1 MAGDWLKFEINTP
14 EKREVLAMSVE
25 LGYEDPDLTV
35 GKLLRVWRW
44 FDQHTV
50 NGNALNVTP
59 ALFDRLISVKG
70 ITQAMVNVGWLI
82 VNSDGLT
89 LPNFERHNGKT
100 AKARVLTAVRVAN
113 HKDREKSNAPIVSS
127 ALPREVKRSKD
138 INTITPDGVSDSV
151 FQDFIKLRKGLKA
164 PVTETAIN
172 GLKREADKAH
182 LPLQTVLELCCQNG
196 WRGFK
201 AEWIK
206 ADATASNQLRGF
218 VNA

>member
-14 EKREVLAMSVE
+14 EKREVLAMTVE
-25 LGYEDPDLTV
+25 LGYDDPDLTV

-50 NGNALNVTP
+50 EGNAMNVTP
-59 ALFDRLISVKG
+59 ALFDRLIGVTG
-70 ITQAMVNVGWLI
+70 ITNSMVNVGWLI
-82 VNSDGLT
+82 INEHGLT

-100 AKARVLTAVRVAN
+100 AKARVLTAVRVAK
-113 HKDREKSNAPIVSS
+113 HKDKEKSNVPIVSS
-127 ALPREVKRSKD
+127 PLPREVKRRED
-138 INTITPDGVSDSV
+138 INTITPEGVSESV
-151 FQDFIKLRKGLKA
+151 FQDFVKLRKGLKA
-164 PVTETAIN
+164 PVTETAIK
-172 GLKREADKAH
+172 GLQREAEKAH

-201 AEWIK
+201 ADWIK
-206 ADATASNQLRGF
+206 NESTSNHLRGF

>member
-14 EKREVLAMSVE
+14 EKREVLAMTVE
-25 LGYEDPDLTV
+25 LGYDDPDLTV

-59 ALFDRLISVKG
+59 ALFDRLIGVTG
-70 ITQAMVNVGWLI
+70 ITNSMVNVGWLI
-82 VNSDGLT
+82 VNEAGLT

-100 AKARVLTAVRVAN
+100 AKARVLTAVRVAK
-113 HKDREKSNAPIVSS
+113 HKDREKGNALNVTP

-138 INTITPDGVSDSV
+138 INTITPDGVSESV

-164 PVTETAIN
+164 PVTETALN

-182 LPLQTVLELCCQNG
+182 LPLETVLELC
-196 WRGFK
+196 
-201 AEWIK
+201 
-206 ADATASNQLRGF
+206 
-218 VNA
+218 

>member
-14 EKREVLAMSVE
+14 EKREVLAMTVE
-25 LGYEDPDLTV
+25 LGYDDPDLTV

-50 NGNALNVTP
+50 DGNAMNVTP
-59 ALFDRLISVKG
+59 ALFDRLIGVTG
-70 ITQAMVNVGWLI
+70 ITNSMAKVGWLV
-82 VNSDGLT
+82 VNEHGLT

-100 AKARVLTAVRVAN
+100 AKARVLTAVRVAK
-113 HKDREKSNAPIVSS
+113 HKDKEKSNAPIVSS
-127 ALPREVKRSKD
+127 ALPREEKRRED
-138 INTITPDGVSDSV
+138 IKTITPDGVSDSV
-151 FQDFIKLRKGLKA
+151 FKDFIKLRNGLKA
-164 PVTETAIN
+164 PVTQTALN
-172 GLKREADKAH
+172 GLKREAEKAR

-206 ADATASNQLRGF
+206 SDTQVGNQLRGF

>member
-14 EKREVLAMSVE
+14 EKREVLAMTVE
-25 LGYEDPDLTV
+25 LGYDDPDLTV

-59 ALFDRLISVKG
+59 ALFDRLIGVTG
-70 ITQAMVNVGWLI
+70 ITNSMVNVGWLI
-82 VNSDGLT
+82 VNEAGLT

-138 INTITPDGVSDSV
+138 INTITPDGVSESV

-164 PVTETAIN
+164 PVTQTAIN

-201 AEWIK
+201 AEWAK
-206 ADATASNQLRGF
+206 NQEPSANHLKGF

>member
-1 MAGDWLKFEINTP
+1 
-14 EKREVLAMSVE
+14 
-25 LGYEDPDLTV
+25 
-35 GKLLRVWRW
+35 
-44 FDQHTV
+44 
-50 NGNALNVTP
+50 
-59 ALFDRLISVKG
+59 
-70 ITQAMVNVGWLI
+70 MVNVGWLI
-82 VNSDGLT
+82 VNEAGLT

-100 AKARVLTAVRVAN
+100 AKARVLTAVRVAK
-113 HKDREKSNAPIVSS
+113 HKDREKGNALNVTP

-138 INTITPDGVSDSV
+138 INTITPDGVSESV

-164 PVTETAIN
+164 PVTETALN

-182 LPLQTVLELCCQNG
+182 LPLETVLELCCQNG

-206 ADATASNQLRGF
+206 ADTTASNQLRGF